1 MKKVLYITTISRTIN
16 AFLIPHIEKLIDEGY
31 EVDCACNI
39 DKEIDERL
47 IQKGVK
53 VYDIPFSRNPL
64 NPKNLKAYSILSK
77 IVKENKYDIVHVH
90 TPVASVYGRLLKL
103 KFKNIKTI
111 YTVHGFHFFKGA
123 PKLNWMIYYPIE
135 KMMAKFTD
143 VIITINEEDYN
154 RAKTFNIKE
163 TYKIDGVGID
173 LNQYNKDL
181 YDRDKEREKLNLE
194 KDDFVILMIAEVNKN
209 KNHIQIINAVEKLIK
224 QGQKVKLL
232 CAGDG
237 VLFDEVSQLVKDRG
251 LDQNIKMLGFRTDI
265 NELIAACDIGVL
277 MSYREGLPRNI
288 MELMAYGKPVVGTNI
303 RGIRDLISDGGNGF
317 LVDVGDVDGTV
328 SAIELL
334 YKDKKR
340 LNLMSEKSYIAI
352 KDYSIENV
360 LGKLLNIYTKL

>member
-39 DKEIDERL
+39 DKEIDDRL
-47 IQKGVK
+47 IQKGVE
-53 VYDIPFSRNPL
+53 VYNIPFSRNPL

-77 IVKENKYDIVHVH
+77 IVKEKQYDIVHVH

-103 KFKNIKTI
+103 KFKNLKTI

-123 PKLNWMIYYPIE
+123 PKINWMIYYPIE
-135 KMMAKFTD
+135 KIMARFTD

-181 YDRDKEREKLNLE
+181 YDREKEREKLNLE

-209 KNHIQIINAVEKLIK
+209 KNHIQIINAVEKLLK
-224 QGQKVKLL
+224 QGEKVKLL

-237 VLFDEVSQLVKDRG
+237 VLFDEISKLVKDRG
-251 LDQNIKMLGFRTDI
+251 LDQNIKMLGFRNDI
-265 NELIAACDIGVL
+265 NELISACDIGVL

-288 MELMAYGKPVVGTNI
+288 MELMAYGKAVVGTNI
-303 RGIRDLISDGGNGF
+303 RGIRDLVQDGQNGF
-317 LVDVGDVDGTV
+317 LVDVGDYNST
-328 SAIELL
+328 SSKIKIL
-334 YKDKKR
+334 YDDRER
-340 LNLMSEKSYIAI
+340 LNLMSNNSCLTIKS
-352 KDYSIENV
+352 YSIEKI
-360 LGKLLNIYTKL
+360 LDKLLKIYREL

>member
-39 DKEIDERL
+39 DKEVDDRL

-77 IVKENKYDIVHVH
+77 IVKENRYDIVHVH

-135 KMMAKFTD
+135 KIMAKFTD

-181 YDRDKEREKLNLE
+181 YDRDKERERLNLE

-237 VLFDEVSQLVKDRG
+237 VLFDEVSKLVKDRG

-288 MELMAYGKPVVGTNI
+288 MELMTYGKPVVGTNI
-303 RGIRDLISDGGNGF
+303 RGIRDLVSDGENGF
-317 LVDVGDVDGTV
+317 LVDVGDVDVTV
-328 SAIELL
+328 YAIELL

-340 LNLMSEKSYIAI
+340 
-352 KDYSIENV
+352 
-360 LGKLLNIYTKL
+360 

>member
-39 DKEIDERL
+39 DKEVDERL

-64 NPKNLKAYSILSK
+64 NLKNLKAYSILSK
-77 IVKENKYDIVHVH
+77 IVKENRYDIVHVH

-103 KFKNIKTI
+103 KFKNLKTI

-135 KMMAKFTD
+135 KIMAKFTD

-181 YDRDKEREKLNLE
+181 YDRNKERERLNLE

-209 KNHIQIINAVEKLIK
+209 KNHIQIINAVEKLIE
-224 QGQKVKLL
+224 QVQKVKLL

-237 VLFDEVSQLVKDRG
+237 ILFDEVSKLVKDKG

-265 NELIAACDIGVL
+265 NELIASCDIGVL

-303 RGIRDLISDGGNGF
+303 RGIRDLISDGENGF
-317 LVDVGDVDGTV
+317 LVDVGDIDGTV